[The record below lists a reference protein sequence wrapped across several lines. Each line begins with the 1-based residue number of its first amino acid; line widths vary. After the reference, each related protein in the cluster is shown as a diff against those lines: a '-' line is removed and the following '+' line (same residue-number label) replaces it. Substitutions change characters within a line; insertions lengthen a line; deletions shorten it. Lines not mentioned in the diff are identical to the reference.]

1 MSIKVNYEDLIKKY
15 CLEQTDV
22 LSITN
27 AVLRDA
33 SLIEAQSEI
42 NGRLS
47 QEKVYVIAK
56 AICKDLVGE
65 DINRVAPRM
74 VADREVLAKQ
84 QIKSKNKSKLSKSKD
99 DEDNSTSSAEDFM
112 QMLSEAFY
120 EVDR

>member
-27 AVLRDA
+27 AVLRNA

-65 DINRVAPRM
+65 DIIKVAPKM
-74 VADREVLAKQ
+74 YSDRENLAK
-84 QIKSKNKSKLSKSKD
+84 KRKTTKKKYEKAENVND
-99 DEDNSTSSAEDFM
+99 TTSIEEFM
-112 QMLSEAFY
+112 QILTESFY
-120 EVDR
+120 EV